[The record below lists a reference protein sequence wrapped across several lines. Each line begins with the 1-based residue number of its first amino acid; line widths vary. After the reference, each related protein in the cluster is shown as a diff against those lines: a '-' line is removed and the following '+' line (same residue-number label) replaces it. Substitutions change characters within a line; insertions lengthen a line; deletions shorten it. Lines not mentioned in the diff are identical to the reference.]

1 MNANPPVLDRAAFL
15 SRLHGHTSRAGSPLT
30 VLVVADIRQ
39 MNLINGRCGYEAGD
53 RLLGRVGERIAA
65 ALRTDDVLGH
75 LGGGSFGVLLTRLAS
90 ADVARLALHKIDKA
104 LEPPIRLAGEEVR
117 IRLGYGLACF
127 PDDASDADRLLHRAE
142 TALAGLRGQGAHSAF
157 FDKRI
162 HDVVET
168 SNVLVTELEQA
179 MESQQLELY
188 YQPKIDLQGGGVA
201 GAEALVRWNHPQRG
215 LVGPFGFMPQMESS
229 PLIAPFTEWCLN
241 VALYNATQLDCHC
254 TGLRMAVNL
263 SANVL
268 YQPELV
274 HHVESAMA
282 IWSMPAERLV
292 LEVTE
297 SAMMRDPESSM
308 ATLRRLA
315 DMGVTISIDDF
326 GTGYSSLAYLKHLP
340 VGELKIDKSFIM
352 QMLEHPEDRQ
362 IVQSVIDLAHN
373 LKLDVVAEGVESEEA
388 ARELAGMGCDIAQGY
403 FFARPM
409 PQGAL
414 EAWLKSS
421 EWSCRNSVHD
431 EAPGAGTQ
439 G

>member
-1 MNANPPVLDRAAFL
+1 MNANPPVLDRATFL
-15 SRLHGHTSRAGSPLT
+15 SRLNGYIGQSGSPLT

-39 MNLINGRCGYEAGD
+39 MGLINGRYGYEAGD

-75 LGGGSFGVLLTRLAS
+75 LGGGSFGILLTRLPS
-90 ADVARLALHKIDKA
+90 ADVARLALNKIDQA
-104 LEPPIRLAGEEVR
+104 LEAPISVDGREAR

-142 TALAGLRGQGAHSAF
+142 TALAGLSASGGHSAF
-157 FDKRI
+157 FDKRL
-162 HDVVET
+162 HEVVDAT
-168 SNVLVTELEQA
+168 NVLVTELEQA

-188 YQPKIDLQGGGVA
+188 YQPKIDLQNGGVA

-215 LVGPFGFMPQMESS
+215 LVGPFGFMPQMENC
-229 PLIAPFTEWCLN
+229 PLIAPFTQWCLKA
-241 VALYNATQLDCHC
+241 ALCNAVYLDCHC

-268 YQPELV
+268 YQPELF

-282 IWSMPAERLV
+282 IWSMPVERLV

-315 DMGVTISIDDF
+315 EMGVTISIDDF

-352 QMLEHPEDRQ
+352 QMLENAADRQ
-362 IVQSVIDLAHN
+362 IVRSVIDLAHN
-373 LKLDVVAEGVESEEA
+373 LGLDVVAEGVESEET

-409 PQGAL
+409 PRDAL

-421 EWSCRNSVHD
+421 EWSGRNSVQD
-431 EAPGAGTQ
+431 EAPGNGKQ
-439 G
+439 D